1 MPGRLKVHIAAARH
15 LPVMDRASELTDAFV
30 EVIFLILV
38 YAQNISSS
46 TNEAFFLCS
55 YIWRKSFGVIYFFA
69 AANAVCNIFYGLIR
83 YVCLFIT
90 NSKYNSC
97 GIRITLA

>member
-46 TNEAFFLCS
+46 TNEAFFYVRIFEGNRSVLSIFLLPQMLCA
-55 YIWRKSFGVIYFFA
+55 IYFMD
-69 AANAVCNIFYGLIR
+69 
-83 YVCLFIT
+83 
-90 NSKYNSC
+90 
-97 GIRITLA
+97 